1 MRARTTPRTAVSLTP
16 TLRRGLRRLVREIAR
31 AADVRR
37 ATIVVVPR
45 ERFSR
50 ALASLASLLAHTRRD
65 VPIVYVDAG
74 SPPHVRRA
82 LAVSAHRN
90 GFTLLRAERYLAP
103 NAARA
108 IGLAAVRTPYT
119 VLLDN
124 DVLVTPGWL
133 EALVRTAVET
143 DATAVG
149 PLTLEGEDPA
159 RRIVHQAG
167 AFVHRDDGVL
177 HERHRLI
184 GRPATEAQ
192 GLVREP
198 CDLLEVHALL
208 VRTDPLRRAL
218 DQEILSTRDHMDLCL
233 SLAAG
238 GGTLWFE
245 PASQV
250 VFTPPPPLAPSD
262 LPYFLLRW
270 SEGWT
275 ERTLRHFERKWG
287 ARPQPLHFEFL
298 RKQRHLALAGVER
311 RLTRIAGA
319 QVGGW
324 LMERIVAPAE
334 TRFNRVV
341 VSRVY
346 DRPSP

>member
-1 MRARTTPRTAVSLTP
+1 M
-16 TLRRGLRRLVREIAR
+16 
-31 AADVRR
+31 RR
-37 ATIVVVPR
+37 ATVLVVPR

-50 ALASLASLLAHTRRD
+50 ALASLASVLAHTRRD

-74 SPPHVRRA
+74 SPAHVRRA
-82 LAVSAHRN
+82 LAISARRN
-90 GFTLLRAERYLAP
+90 GMTLLRCERYLPP

-108 IGLAAVRTPYT
+108 VGLAAVRTPYT

-124 DVLVTPGWL
+124 DVLVTSGWL
-133 EALVRTAVET
+133 EALVRAAAET
-143 DATAVG
+143 GATAVG
-149 PLTLEGEDPA
+149 PLTLEGDDPA

-167 AFVHRDDGVL
+167 AFLQREDGVL

-184 GRPATEAQ
+184 GRPAAEAD

-198 CDLLEVHALL
+198 CDLLEVHGLL
-208 VRTDPLRRAL
+208 VATDALRRAL
-218 DQEILSTRDHMDLCL
+218 DPEILSTRDHMDLCL
-233 SLAAG
+233 SLRAA

-245 PASQV
+245 PAARV

-275 ERTLRHFERKWG
+275 ERTLHHFERKWG

-298 RKQRHLALAGVER
+298 RRQRRLALAGVER
-311 RLTRIAGA
+311 RLTRLAGP

-324 LMERIVAPAE
+324 LMERVVAPAE
-334 TRFNRVV
+334 TRFNRVIV
-341 VSRVY
+341 PRLY
-346 DRPSP
+346 DRGPTAAP